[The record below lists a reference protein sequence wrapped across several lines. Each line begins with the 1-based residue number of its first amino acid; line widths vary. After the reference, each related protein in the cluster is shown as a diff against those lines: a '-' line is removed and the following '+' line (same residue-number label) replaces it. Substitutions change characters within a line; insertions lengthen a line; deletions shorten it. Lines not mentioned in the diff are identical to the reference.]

1 VDAVD
6 RVDQVDHVE
15 EHTAWC
21 PLGDGPLV
29 RSMANGRHETCPG
42 CKGFA
47 VTIWLLE
54 ELLVDGAGG
63 SIWRASERARPDG
76 HPCPDCRAPMRRVS
90 GPRGAT
96 VEVCRTCELVWVDA
110 EVQALLPARP
120 ELAAL
125 APLAPSGGLGSSDP
139 TACPTCGAPYS
150 QTPDGLCRYC
160 RAVVAR
166 PVLETSAPELA
177 GERAADREV
186 ARDWEGAT
194 DQYLDAVADGLD
206 P

>member
-1 VDAVD
+1 VDDVPA
-6 RVDQVDHVE
+6 VDQVD

-63 SIWRASERARPDG
+63 SIWRASERARQDG

-110 EVQALLPARP
+110 DVQPLLPARP

-125 APLAPSGGLGSSDP
+125 AALAASGGVGSSDP

-150 QTPDGLCRYC
+150 PTPDGLCRYC
-160 RAVVAR
+160 RAVVVR
-166 PVLETSAPELA
+166 PELDTSAPELA
-177 GERAADREV
+177 GERMADRE
-186 ARDWEGAT
+186 ASRTWEGAT
-194 DQYLDAVADGLD
+194 DQYLDAVAADLD